1 MPATWDRDLGSVIN
15 GQGIMRSDIVCE
27 VGEMPADEV
36 IMTCVAMGCPDA
48 NFAANAVRSDR
59 EHNDEFVRCVGFAAQ
74 DEDEENILWPEFF
87 GAVS

>member
-1 MPATWDRDLGSVIN
+1 
-15 GQGIMRSDIVCE
+15 
-27 VGEMPADEV
+27 
-36 IMTCVAMGCPDA
+36 MTCVAMGCPDA

-87 GAVS
+87 GAVSRAASCNLGGAGGTMCGLRGLMLARGN